1 MARHL
6 ISTVRTLY
14 SIMMRDLL
22 NHQDTEET
30 LKTKK
35 SVNNEKLRWGLGT
48 TFCGYLFS
56 QILIEI

>member
-35 SVNNEKLRWGLGT
+35 SVNDENYVGVWVLRFAGT
-48 TFCGYLFS
+48 YFHKF
-56 QILIEI
+56 